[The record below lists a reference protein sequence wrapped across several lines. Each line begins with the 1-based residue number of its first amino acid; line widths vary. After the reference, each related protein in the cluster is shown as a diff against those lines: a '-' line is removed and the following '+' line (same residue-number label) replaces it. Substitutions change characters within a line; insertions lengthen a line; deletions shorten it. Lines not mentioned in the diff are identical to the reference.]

1 MNLRRHWCLQA
12 RQEVEQLQEQRRLE
26 ASSRMRESSALMEEA
41 TTSMAAGQS
50 GLPRPGS
57 ATHRLEQ
64 ELEANPGQL
73 RPVHA
78 RLQMLR
84 RQCEVLHQHLAREAA
99 ARHVQPQR
107 QQMLDRHSE
116 LLQLAR
122 QALQIV
128 QRFLQSASEST
139 LSTSYRQAFFPEKH
153 RHFNVASTARVL
165 LSLT

>member
-1 MNLRRHWCLQA
+1 
-12 RQEVEQLQEQRRLE
+12 
-26 ASSRMRESSALMEEA
+26 MRESSALMEEA

-57 ATHRLEQ
+57 ATHHLEQ

-107 QQMLDRHSE
+107 QHMLDRHSE

-139 LSTSYRQAFFPEKH
+139 LSTSYRCASPARALTLSTHHHCACASALDIACGDHVLILDSES
-153 RHFNVASTARVL
+153 FNCNFIV
-165 LSLT
+165 

>member
-99 ARHVQPQR
+99 ARHVLPLR
-107 QQMLDRHSE
+107 
-116 LLQLAR
+116 LAQ

-139 LSTSYRQAFFPEKH
+139 LSTSYRC
-153 RHFNVASTARVL
+153 ASPA
-165 LSLT
+165 